1 MDGVKPRNVVVGQQV
16 EEAKVIL
23 ARRMRRWMTPTEA
36 ILWSRLRGDRL
47 GVNFRR
53 QQIIGGFIADFYCHS
68 AALVVEVDGS
78 IHDTDYDAERDRIF
92 GEKGIRVLRVTS
104 DEVTERIGPALSR
117 ICRHLDRAPS

>member
-1 MDGVKPRNVVVGQQV
+1 MDEIKPRNVVIGQQV

-23 ARRMRRWMTPTEA
+23 ARQMRRRMTPTEA
-36 ILWSRLRGDRL
+36 MLWSRLRGDHQ

-68 AALVVEVDGS
+68 AALAVEVDGP
-78 IHDTDYDAERDRIF
+78 IHNTDYDAERDRLF

-104 DEVTERIGPALSR
+104 DEVTERIGLVLSR
-117 ICRHLDRAPS
+117 IRRHLDRVPS